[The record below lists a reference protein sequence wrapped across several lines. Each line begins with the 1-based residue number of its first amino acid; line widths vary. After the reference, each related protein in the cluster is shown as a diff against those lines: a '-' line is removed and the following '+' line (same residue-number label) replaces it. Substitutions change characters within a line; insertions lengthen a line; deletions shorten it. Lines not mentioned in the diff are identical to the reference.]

1 MTSNRIKYLPL
12 LIILFNSCSVKL
24 AKSPFLFVKKAPP
37 NKAFVVENKIK
48 IIDANR
54 FTKSEVSII
63 TQRLLNQ
70 LEDSSKV
77 TITDK
82 LGFLH
87 ILKKPVAYDTVYSR
101 LSASNM
107 RGSMFHLGY
116 YNAKVS
122 FSEDTVGVKKKKV
135 TVQYN
140 VTAGNPTLIDT
151 LSYRLKIPELQSIAV
166 NSRDVAILS
175 KTNQIS
181 KKQNPVTKTAVL
193 AEISRLVDSFRNN
206 GYYKFTAAELRVRGD
221 SSIAALTNISDDP
234 FEQLELLNE
243 AQRKRDSPTVKLAI
257 VIVKPED
264 TTKLNKYFIN
274 KVYVLSDF
282 RPGDNFIK
290 SRNLYEVKTK
300 NLIIRYHQY
309 LFKSSLLERSITL
322 HSGDVYRQDEFYK
335 TLNNLSKL
343 GVWQSVNIRI
353 VDNFDEPDKI
363 DLIIE
368 LLPAKKFSN
377 VNSLDL
383 SYSTGNSKNALG
395 GNLFG
400 ISLNFLL
407 ENRNLG
413 KEAIKMTHNLRGGI
427 ELNNKN
433 RTNTNNI
440 INSNEISYS
449 NNVTVPK
456 LLLPKRLIPTYFFPK
471 LFLSKKTR
479 EKFRIKTGESF
490 INTSLSYNNRLELFN
505 LQSANISLGYS
516 FINKNNN
523 KLTFRPINVEYNY
536 LYNRTDSFN
545 NILLKNPFLN
555 YSYNTS
561 LVLGMAANY
570 SSIKKYTNQS
580 NSNVRVRV
588 FKVNAEESG
597 LTWSSINVL
606 KDIKRKYLKLD
617 LEFKNTI
624 TYKKSELALRVFGGF
639 GLPQRGD
646 SALPFFKQFYGGGS
660 NSMRG
665 WPIRGIGRGSQ
676 KLIPFITGQS
686 TFNDRTGDMQLEANI
701 EYRHDITPIFSWLKL
716 KGALFADFG
725 NIWNIRNS
733 NPTGSLDE
741 TQFKLKNIGKEI
753 GMSAGYGLRLD
764 FTYLIARFDFGF
776 RFKRPETSYLN
787 NGWKAPDVSF
797 DDIFQK
803 ILSKNYRQWRYE
815 NFNFSLGINYPF

>member
-24 AKSPFLFVKKAPP
+24 AKSPFLFVKKAPQ

-48 IIDANR
+48 IVDANR

-116 YNAKVS
+116 YNANVL
-122 FSEDTVGVKKKKV
+122 FSQDTVGVKKKRV

-151 LSYRLKIPELQSIAV
+151 VSYRLKIPELQSIAV
-166 NSRDVAILS
+166 NSRDVAMLS
-175 KTNQIS
+175 KINQIS
-181 KKQNPVTKTAVL
+181 QKQNPVTKTAAL

-206 GYYKFTAAELRVRGD
+206 GYYKFTASELRVRGD

-234 FEQLELLNE
+234 FEQLEQLNE
-243 AQRKRDSPTVKLAI
+243 AQRKRDSPTVKLAV

-282 RPGDNFIK
+282 RPGDNFVK
-290 SRNLYEVKTK
+290 SSKLIELKTK
-300 NLIIRYHQY
+300 NLILRYHQY
-309 LFKSSLLERSITL
+309 LFKASLLERNITM
-322 HSGDVYRQDEFYK
+322 HPGDVYKQDEYYR
-335 TLNNLSKL
+335 TLNNLSRV

-353 VDNFDEPDKI
+353 IDNFDEPDKV

-413 KEAIKMTHNLRGGI
+413 KEAIKMTHNLRAGI

-433 RTNTNNI
+433 RTNTNNL
-440 INSNEISYS
+440 INSNEVSYS
-449 NNVTVPK
+449 NNVTVPRLLFPK
-456 LLLPKRLIPTYFFPK
+456 FLLPKK
-471 LFLSKKTR
+471 SR
-479 EKFRIKTGESF
+479 EKFRTKTGETF
-490 INTSLSYNNRLELFN
+490 INTNLAYSNRLELFN
-505 LQSANISLGYS
+505 LQSLNLSLGYA
-516 FINKNNN
+516 FLTKKNR
-523 KLTFRPINVEYNY
+523 KFVIRPFNVEYNF
-536 LYNRTDSFN
+536 LYNKTDSFTE
-545 NILLKNPFLN
+545 ILNRNPFLN

-561 LVLGMAANY
+561 FVLGMAGSY
-570 SSIKKYTNQS
+570 SSIRKINNSTNGNTKE
-580 NSNVRVRV
+580 NS
-588 FKVNAEESG
+588 FKVNIEESG
-597 LTWSSINVL
+597 LTWGSINIL

-617 LEFKNTI
+617 AE
-624 TYKKSELALRVFGGF
+624 YKKTYTRKKYEIALRLFGGL
-639 GLPQRGD
+639 GLPLRGD

-676 KLIPFITGQS
+676 KLIPFVAGQS
-686 TFNDRTGDMQLEANI
+686 TFNDRTGDMQI
-701 EYRHDITPIFSWLKL
+701 EFNAEFRHDITPIFSWLKL
-716 KGALFADFG
+716 KGAVFLDAG
-725 NIWNIRNS
+725 NVWNIKNS
-733 NPTGSLDE
+733 NPLGGRDE
-741 TQFKLKNIGKEI
+741 TQLNNFYKEI
-753 GMSAGYGLRLD
+753 GMAAGYGFRFDATYVVLR
-764 FTYLIARFDFGF
+764 ADFGF
-776 RFKRPETSYLN
+776 RFKRPETSNIN
-787 NGWKAPDVSF
+787 NGWKAPDLSF

-803 ILSKNYRQWRYE
+803 ILSKEYRQWRYE
-815 NFNFSLGINYPF
+815 NFNFSFGINYPF